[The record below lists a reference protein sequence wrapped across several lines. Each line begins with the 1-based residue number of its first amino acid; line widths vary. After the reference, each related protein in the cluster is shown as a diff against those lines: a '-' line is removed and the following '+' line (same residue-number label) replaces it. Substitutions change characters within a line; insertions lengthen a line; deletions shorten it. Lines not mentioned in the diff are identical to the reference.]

1 MDYEG
6 FITKSIS
13 GINFSRKECHSILE
27 CPDEDMLSLLNAAY
41 TVRKKYHGNRV
52 HIQVLTNAKSGY
64 CPEDCHYCSQSKVSK
79 AEIEKYPLLPLEDIV
94 AEAASAKKNNAKR
107 YCMALSGMRHSKR
120 EIDALCATIRTI
132 KEEVD
137 ISICCSIGFLT
148 KEQAADLK
156 QAGLDRVNH
165 NLNTSERFYPEI
177 CTTHTFEERMENLD
191 LCGNAG
197 LGLCSGGIIGQ
208 GETKDDIIDFLMSL
222 REVNPESVP
231 LNFLIPIKGTPFENR
246 AKDLTPNYCL
256 KVLCLARFL
265 FPDKDIRIAGG
276 REYHFRS
283 LQPLLLYASNS
294 IFVSGYLTTDG
305 QSPEDAIRMIE
316 DLGFELEYEDAEKEK
331 DIIPA

>member
-1 MDYEG
+1 MNYEG
-6 FITKSIS
+6 FISKSIS
-13 GINFSRKECHSILE
+13 GIDFSREECHSILE
-27 CPDEDMLSLLNAAY
+27 CPDDDILSLINAAY

-64 CPEDCHYCSQSKVSK
+64 CPEDCHYCSQSKVST
-79 AEIEKYPLLPLEDIV
+79 AEIDKYSLLPLEEIV
-94 AEAASAKKNNAKR
+94 EEAASARNNNARR
-107 YCMALSGMRHSKR
+107 YCMALSGMRHGKR
-120 EIDALCATIRTI
+120 EIDALCTAIRKI

-148 KEQAADLK
+148 KEQAEDLK

-177 CTTHTFEERMENLD
+177 CTTHTFEERVENLD

-246 AKDLTPNYCL
+246 AKELTPNYCL

-265 FPDKDIRIAGG
+265 FPDKDIRVAGG

-316 DLGFELEYEDAEKEK
+316 DLGFELEYEGAETGK
-331 DIIPA
+331 DVIPA